1 MNMFIDET
9 NGNHDDLVFYM
20 LNWDNEGFEYDELSD
35 EEYDELPTHSV
46 CSPNDEPDYDWI
58 SDHYQCLCVD
68 AYEEEDENTI
78 KELTMEFLKEL
89 KKNNK
94 DKVLVLK

>member
-9 NGNHDDLVFYM
+9 NGNHDDMDFYM

-35 EEYDELPTHSV
+35 EELDELPIYVV
-46 CSPNDEPDYDWI
+46 CNSNDEPDYDWI

-68 AYEEEDENTI
+68 ADRFTDEFTI
-78 KELTMEFLKEL
+78 KKLTTKFLKQL
-89 KKNNK
+89 QNNK
-94 DKVLVLK
+94 ENE